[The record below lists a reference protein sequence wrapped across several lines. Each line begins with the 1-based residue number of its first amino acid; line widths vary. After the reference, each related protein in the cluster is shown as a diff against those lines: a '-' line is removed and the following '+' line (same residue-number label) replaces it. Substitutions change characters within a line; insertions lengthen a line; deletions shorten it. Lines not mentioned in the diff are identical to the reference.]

1 MRKAL
6 ALKCLTGLHF
16 GRKLKSQSKPK
27 KRNAPLLLIPWLIHS
42 YTREGFYLTCR
53 SLKTLTNQKKVQM
66 LTEETRTLKVISLK
80 KALLKLSKLGK
91 RTKSPRTKYLR
102 KRCLKIKESSEIL
115 KSFQSSKKEPLRTQ
129 N

>member
-27 KRNAPLLLIPWLIHS
+27 KRNAPLLFIPWLIHS

-53 SLKTLTNQKKVQM
+53 SLKTS
-66 LTEETRTLKVISLK
+66 R
-80 KALLKLSKLGK
+80 
-91 RTKSPRTKYLR
+91 KS
-102 KRCLKIKESSEIL
+102 KESSNVNRGNQDTQGDIAKEGSAKTL
-115 KSFQSSKKEPLRTQ
+115 KAW
-129 N
+129 